1 MARPLRFEYKGA
13 LYHVHARGNERKK
26 IFFTDTDYQ
35 KFKDYIAGAIEKY
48 HCLVHCYVLMDNHYH
63 LIIETPEA
71 NIGKVMHYISGSY
84 TTYINIKRGRNGHLF
99 QGRYKSILVDKD
111 PYLMEL
117 SRYIHLNPV
126 RAKMVGKPEEY
137 AYSSYNSYITGKP
150 EKIVTTDLIL
160 GMLSRQR
167 KEAQK
172 EYRDY
177 VERGIGEELKNPLD
191 DAYGGIILGGER
203 FIKGVLRTIKEGY
216 TERAEVSHRKALRNG
231 MGMEEIIGGVCR
243 YFKISREAV
252 VKRQRGDIKNIAI
265 YLVKRHTGATNNE
278 IGALFGGVS
287 YSAVSKTYQRM
298 LERLQTDRNLRKII
312 DKAESSMSNVKGC

>member
-13 LYHVHARGNERKK
+13 LYHVHARGNERRE
-26 IFFTDTDYQ
+26 IFFTDTDHK

-48 HCLVHCYVLMDNHYH
+48 HCLVHCYVLMGNHYH
-63 LIIETPEA
+63 LIVETPEA
-71 NIGKVMHYISGSY
+71 NISRVMHYISGSY
-84 TTYINIKRGRNGHLF
+84 TTYINIKRGRSGHLF

-111 PYLMEL
+111 SYLMEL

-126 RAKMVGKPEEY
+126 RAKLVDKPEEY

-150 EKIVTTDLIL
+150 EKIVTTDLIM
-160 GMLSRQR
+160 GMLSGQR
-167 KEAQK
+167 KEAQNA
-172 EYRDY
+172 YQRY
-177 VERGIGEELKNPLD
+177 VENGIGEKLKNPLD

-203 FIKGVLRTIKEGY
+203 FIKGVLETIKEGY
-216 TERAEVSHRKALRNG
+216 IERAEVSQRKALRNG
-231 MGMEEIIGGVCR
+231 IGMEAIIEGVCH
-243 YFKISREAV
+243 YFKVTRQSV

-265 YLVKRHTGATNNE
+265 YLIKRNTGATNNE

-298 LERLQTDRNLRKII
+298 LERLQTDLKLRKKIEQI
-312 DKAESSMSNVKGC
+312 NATMSNVKG

>member
-48 HCLVHCYVLMDNHYH
+48 HCLVHCYVLMGNHYH
-63 LIIETPEA
+63 LIVETPEA
-71 NIGKVMHYISGSY
+71 NISRVMHYISGSY
-84 TTYINIKRGRNGHLF
+84 TTYINIKRGRSGHLF

-111 PYLMEL
+111 SYLMEL

-126 RAKMVGKPEEY
+126 RAKLVDKPEEY
-137 AYSSYNSYITGKP
+137 VYSSYNSYITGKP
-150 EKIVTTDLIL
+150 EKIVTTDLIM

-167 KEAQK
+167 KEAQNA
-172 EYRDY
+172 YRRY
-177 VERGIGEELKNPLD
+177 VENGIGENLKNPLD
-191 DAYGGIILGGER
+191 SAYGGIILGGER
-203 FIKGVLRTIKEGY
+203 FIKGVLETIKEGY
-216 TERAEVSHRKALRNG
+216 TERAEISQRKALRNG
-231 MGMEEIIGGVCR
+231 IGMEEIIEGVCH
-243 YFKISREAV
+243 YFKVTRQSV

-265 YLVKRHTGATNNE
+265 YLIKRNTGATNNE
-278 IGALFGGVS
+278 IGVLFGGVS

-298 LERLQTDRNLRKII
+298 LEQLQTDLKLRKKIEQI
-312 DKAESSMSNVKGC
+312 NASMSNIKG